1 MSHKVIY
8 FGTPHF
14 AVPALEA
21 LIADPRYDVLA
32 VVTQPDKPAGRGKR
46 LTPSP
51 VKIAAEAAGIPVLQ
65 PENLGKEWEQVKT
78 MLLNISPIFDVG
90 VVCAFG
96 QILRSSCLE
105 FPLKGCINI
114 HASLLPRWRG
124 AAPIQRAIIAGDITT
139 GISLMQ
145 MDTGLDTGDWYV
157 QREIPITATTTG
169 GSLHDQL
176 ADLGATLLQEELNS
190 ILLGELPSH
199 KQDDSLANYA
209 HKISKEE
216 CLISW
221 DESAEAIDRLVRAM
235 SPFPGAYTFLGG
247 NRVKILRGR
256 PVEAFQGQAAVTP
269 GKLSHVG
276 QERLEVSC
284 GTGIYSIE
292 RLQMAGRSAQDVRPF
307 LQGIALEPGMQL
319 TTTA

>member
-21 LIADPRYDVLA
+21 LITDPRYDVLA
-32 VVTQPDKPAGRGKR
+32 VVTQPDRPAGRGKR

-51 VKIAAEAAGIPVLQ
+51 VKTAAAAYGIPVLQ
-65 PENLGKEWEQVKT
+65 PHNLGKEWTEIKT
-78 MLLNISPIFDVG
+78 RLLNISPSFDVG

-96 QILRSSCLE
+96 QILKSSCLE

-124 AAPIQRAIIAGDITT
+124 AAPIQRAILAGDSTT

-145 MDTGLDTGDWYV
+145 MDTGLDTGDWYT
-157 QREIPITATTTG
+157 QREIPITASTTG

-176 ADLGATLLQEELNS
+176 AVLGATLLQEELNS

-209 HKISKEE
+209 HKISKDE

-221 DESAEAIDRLVRAM
+221 NESAEAIDRLVRAM
-235 SPFPGAYTFLGG
+235 SPFPGAYTFLAG
-247 NRVKILRGR
+247 NRIKILRGR
-256 PVEAFQGQAAVTP
+256 PVDAFQGQPPAAP
-269 GKLSHVG
+269 GRLYRVEH
-276 QERLEVSC
+276 ERLEVSC
-284 GTGIYSIE
+284 GMGIYSIE
-292 RLQMAGRSAQDVRPF
+292 KLQIAGRSAQDVRPF
-307 LQGIALEPGMQL
+307 LQGMALEPGMQL
-319 TTTA
+319 TTTP

>member
-14 AVPALEA
+14 AVPALKA
-21 LIADPRYDVLA
+21 LIADSRYDVLA

-46 LTPSP
+46 VTPSP
-51 VKIAAEAAGIPVLQ
+51 VKIAALECGIPVLQ
-65 PENLGKEWEQVKT
+65 PSNLGKEWEQVKT
-78 MLLNISPIFDVG
+78 TLLNISPNFDVG

-96 QILRSSCLE
+96 QILRSPCLE

-124 AAPIQRAIIAGDITT
+124 AAPIQRAILAGDTTT

-145 MDTGLDTGDWYV
+145 MDTGLDTGDWYI
-157 QREIPITATTTG
+157 QKEIPITATTTG
-169 GSLHDQL
+169 GSLHDEL

-190 ILLGELPSH
+190 ILLGQLPAH
-199 KQDDSLANYA
+199 QQDDSLANYA
-209 HKISKEE
+209 HKISKDE

-221 DESAEAIDRLVRAM
+221 EESASAIDRLVRAM

-256 PVEAFQGQAAVTP
+256 PVEEFQGQPPAKP
-269 GKLSHVG
+269 GKLYHVG

-292 RLQMAGRSAQDVRPF
+292 RLQMAGRSPQDVRPF
-307 LQGIALEPGMQL
+307 LQGIELEPGMQL
-319 TTTA
+319 TTTP